1 MNLSGNVTDNHAV
14 NRAFNVTNM
23 TGVVVSTLIGTT
35 AERRDIRRINT
46 SGTTYPAITV
56 QDLANDTSNNLNNT
70 INTTFTVSDT
80 TVPRVISP
88 SSNIGR
94 GNQSNSFN
102 ITVTVYDYILLDTV
116 TINVSN
122 SSGIVVSS
130 LAATASDENVSS
142 AVFTTTSTT
151 SPGNYTYKIIANDSS
166 GNINMTITSTFVVND
181 VTKPLVLGASSTPV
195 IGNQSNNFNLTVNV
209 TDNFL
214 VDKVYFN
221 VTNPNGIVIIVL
233 NGVSTEAP
241 ITA

>member
-1 MNLSGNVTDNHAV
+1 M
-14 NRAFNVTNM
+14 
-23 TGVVVSTLIGTT
+23 
-35 AERRDIRRINT
+35 
-46 SGTTYPAITV
+46 
-56 QDLANDTSNNLNNT
+56 
-70 INTTFTVSDT
+70 
-80 TVPRVISP
+80 
-88 SSNIGR
+88 
-94 GNQSNSFN
+94 
-102 ITVTVYDYILLDTV
+102 TVYDYILLDTV